1 VASFRKHKLG
11 GCHIKYR
18 SNAWEA
24 SVAASPTSVDVTYLL
39 YHVICVN
46 IRPEVID
53 LHKLRALIRKIKVL
67 SPRASV
73 IVSTIAIMFTKPI
86 GYVRLVLIAYLF
98 GASAG
103 IDAYYIASGAVS
115 LIMGL
120 AVSIVQTAVL
130 PNLMKLSSSN
140 DAAAR
145 SFYAHIIR
153 FVLVCGGL
161 AAIVVMVF
169 PSECIWLFASTLDS
183 ERAGVAKNMLL
194 LLLPMGYVQLISA
207 LLGIWAN
214 YKKIYSLINV
224 INAVASP
231 AGLLILLT
239 LIPFM
244 GVYAVALSLSIVNII
259 FTIITFYLL
268 RDIPFIPKTSIPEDI
283 IKKTAKDAVMC
294 IGILGAGTFYTVAD
308 RWFAAGLEAG
318 NVSAI
323 SYSSQ
328 IASLMM
334 IFVGLT
340 SQMYLTYSSRVSENG
355 ALLKESLNKSLAIGW
370 AYMLPLAS
378 VASVL
383 SFPIIKLI
391 FGYGAFDERAISL
404 TAPCFAILAAVTPLS
419 VWTTIMS
426 YFGIATSRLKLIL
439 TVSYVSVCFNVLL
452 DWLFA
457 PIWGAAGL
465 CAATSLNQGAIGIY
479 YIYKMAPGGTFSRQ
493 IPSVIKQ
500 ISFSSAWAL
509 VLFFISDNTI
519 ISVVMGIVMVPVH
532 LFACE
537 YFGWLEP
544 VPESWRPR
552 AMLEVVLSRVKK
564 LIGND

>member
-1 VASFRKHKLG
+1 MFRFRL
-11 GCHIKYR
+11 
-18 SNAWEA
+18 
-24 SVAASPTSVDVTYLL
+24 DVTYLL
-39 YHVICVN
+39 YHVIYVI

-53 LHKLRALIRKIKVL
+53 LHKLRALVGKIKVL

-73 IVSTIAIMFTKPI
+73 IVSTIAILFTKPI

-130 PNLMKLSSSN
+130 PNLMRLSSSD

-153 FVLVCGGL
+153 FVLFCGGL
-161 AAIVVMVF
+161 AFVVVMIF

-194 LLLPMGYVQLISA
+194 LLLPMGYAQLISA

-214 YKKIYSLINV
+214 YKKIYSLINI
-224 INAVASP
+224 INAIASP
-231 AGLLILLT
+231 AGLLILLI

-244 GVYAVALSLSIVNII
+244 DVYSVALSLSIVNMI
-259 FTIITFYLL
+259 FSTITLYLL
-268 RDIPFIPKTSIPEDI
+268 RDIPLIPKTSIPDDI
-283 IKKTAKDAVMC
+283 LTKTAKDGAMC

-340 SQMYLTYSSRVSENG
+340 SQMYLTYSSRVSEDK
-355 ALLKESLNKSLAIGW
+355 ALLDESLNKSLAIGW

-391 FGYGAFDERAISL
+391 FGYGAFNERAISL

-419 VWTTIMS
+419 VWTTIMIN
-426 YFGIATSRLKLIL
+426 FGIATSRLGLIL
-439 TVSYVSVCFNVLL
+439 IVSCVSVCFNVFL

-479 YIYKMAPGGTFSRQ
+479 YIYIMAPSGTYRKQ
-493 IPSVIKQ
+493 MPSVVKQ
-500 ISFSSAWAL
+500 LSFASAWAL
-509 VLFFISDNTI
+509 ALFFISENTFVSI
-519 ISVVMGIVMVPVH
+519 ILGMVMVPVH

-552 AMLEVVLSRVKK
+552 AMLEVVLFRIRK
-564 LIGND
+564 LICKDRASSSS